1 MSVQAVRAMAI
12 STCVLGIAGMI
23 VGSIAGSAGW
33 PVTFGI
39 ISAVAALCLIVAT
52 TVTSGSRSAGGDP
65 AGPKGGPLDHDALG
79 EDVERAIADLCRA
92 GADEDAL
99 RALVGRAIRL
109 GRLIG
114 ADGDR

>member
-52 TVTSGSRSAGGDP
+52 TVTSGARSAGRNP
-65 AGPKGGPLDHDALG
+65 PGPEGGPLDREVLG
-79 EDVERAIADLCRA
+79 EDMERAIADLCGA

-114 ADGDR
+114 ADDDR